1 MYKDLINERVAVL
14 VATRGDVVLEY
25 EGILTEE
32 NDTEIVLNDA
42 SIATMLM
49 SVQVSMFGKN
59 MTKYREDIDKIII
72 NKKYIISCLK

>member
-1 MYKDLINERVAVL
+1 MYKDLINERVTVL

-25 EGILTEE
+25 EGTLTEE

-49 SVQVSMFGKN
+49 SVQVSVFGKN
-59 MTKYREDIDKIII
+59 MNKYREDIDKVVI

>member
-1 MYKDLINERVAVL
+1 MYKDLINERVTVL
-14 VATRGDVVLEY
+14 VATRGDIVLEY

>member
-1 MYKDLINERVAVL
+1 MYKDLINERVTVL

-25 EGILTEE
+25 EGTLAEE

-59 MTKYREDIDKIII
+59 MTKYREDIDKIVI